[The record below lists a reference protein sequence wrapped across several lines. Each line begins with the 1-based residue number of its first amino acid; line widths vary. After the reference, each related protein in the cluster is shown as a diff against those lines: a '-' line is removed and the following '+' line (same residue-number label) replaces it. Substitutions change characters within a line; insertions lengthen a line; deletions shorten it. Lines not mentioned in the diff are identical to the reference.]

1 MVGRPGGWEPRGMN
15 RHAFKV
21 KKLEPGGYRMTL
33 KASDGAGNASKAVRK
48 AFAVKKTKRG

>member
-21 KKLEPGGYRMTL
+21 KKLEPGGYRVTL
-33 KASDGAGNASKAVRK
+33 KASDGTGNASKAIRK
-48 AFAVKKTKRG
+48 SFVLKKQRR